1 MQDKRTVLALAE
13 ALAAIIGTPAST
25 LRQISR
31 LTREAGFLSQN
42 GHGQAGATA
51 TSRDAATLLLVS
63 MATDTAR
70 HAGPVVEALSALER
84 DESDFEGTPA
94 PETLAGL
101 KCPSTDLIGVVTE
114 IIDGHRWRDEN
125 FKGIG
130 FIHMSTRVDRHAT
143 AASGPFV
150 AIYWGN
156 DDDMDAW
163 NFHAP
168 EDSPALAGYQRV
180 SRQRSTR
187 GLRRIVDADGWI
199 LVALADWLEGREVE
213 Q

>member
-70 HAGPVVEALSALER
+70 HAGPVVEALSA
-84 DESDFEGTPA
+84 FELGPA
-94 PETLAGL
+94 PNCEDIPASETLGGL
-101 KCPSTDLIGVVTE
+101 RFQTTNLIGVVAE
-114 IIDGHRWRDEN
+114 CIDALRRRDEN
-125 FKGIG
+125 FEGVAYL
-130 FIHMSTRVDRHAT
+130 HMVTGGDPYVMIA
-143 AASGPFV
+143 
-150 AIYWGN
+150 WGKQE
-156 DDDMDAW
+156 DDYGW
-163 NFHAP
+163 YVRAP
-168 EDSPALAGYQRV
+168 ENSPALAGYRRV
-180 SRQRSTR
+180 MRQRSTR
-187 GLRRIVDADGWI
+187 GVRGIVDADGWV
-199 LVALADWLEGREVE
+199 LSALAAWLEGREVDL
-213 Q
+213 